1 MLHYWCYCN
10 LLDFRLQQ
18 QQQKRAAAALAAA
31 TAAAANAANTATDD
45 NAAAAAAAAAEF
57 DPFAI
62 GLYDEPRR
70 SSRIK
75 TLPVQVTT
83 TSHSNSSSNDKS
95 LSQVSQ
101 CNASACRHYYISIDA

>member
-1 MLHYWCYCN
+1 MLHNVCYCN
-10 LLDFRLQQ
+10 LFDFRLQQ

-31 TAAAANAANTATDD
+31 TAAAANAANTAPDD
-45 NAAAAAAAAAEF
+45 NAAAEF

-83 TSHSNSSSNDKS
+83 TSHSSSSSHDKS
-95 LSQVSQ
+95 SSQVSH
-101 CNASACRHYYISIDA
+101 CNA